1 MTSTALRVSR
11 ALRLKLVKGSHVGRY
26 FIEGKKSTRVA
37 AGEPD
42 STVNVAALSTLEL
55 SEPSKKQQLVITDRA

>member
-11 ALRLKLVKGSHVGRY
+11 ALRLKVVNGNHVGIY
-26 FIEGKKSTRVA
+26 FIEGKQSTRVA

-42 STVNVAALSTLEL
+42 STVNVAALSTM
-55 SEPSKKQQLVITDRA
+55 KI